1 MPRLLF
7 VLGNLYIKENVGVKL
22 SWNGRTVSLINKTNN
37 YKSQL
42 LITNLLTLNSSLG
55 HERNLR
61 NSGF

>member
-7 VLGNLYIKENVGVKL
+7 VLGNLYIKENIGVKL
-22 SWNGRTVSLINKTNN
+22 SWSGRTVSLINKTNN

-55 HERNLR
+55 H
-61 NSGF
+61 